1 MEHIIIKRKEDIT
14 MKEKSTWQ
22 RILLVVLGAV
32 VMAWNIRIFVRAGDM
47 IPGGFNGLS
56 LLIQSIFSTFLH
68 VDLPFSLIN
77 LILNAIPAI
86 VSFKFIGKKFTLYS
100 CLMIV
105 LSSVLTDLLPGF
117 EVTTNPLLISIFGG
131 IINGCAISLCLFAN
145 ATSGGTDFIAIFF
158 SQRKGIDTWNYI
170 FFGNVI
176 MLVVAGLLFTWERA
190 LYSIV
195 FQFASTQILHMLYK
209 RYQKK
214 TLLVITDHP
223 QEVYRIIRDNTNHDA
238 TQFTGVGCYEG
249 KERQMLYS
257 VVSAE
262 EAKNTIR
269 DIRKTDSKAF
279 INCLNTEQ
287 ITGRFYTRPND

>member
-1 MEHIIIKRKEDIT
+1 

-32 VMAWNIRIFVRAGDM
+32 VMAWNIRTFVRAGDM
-47 IPGGFNGLS
+47 IPGGFNGLT

-68 VDLPFSLIN
+68 LELPFSLIN

-105 LSSVLTDLLPGF
+105 LSSILTDLLPGF

-170 FFGNVI
+170 FLGNVA
-176 MLVVAGLLFTWERA
+176 MLVVAGLLFGWERA

-209 RYQKK
+209 RYQKQ
-214 TLLVITDHP
+214 TLLIITDHP
-223 QEVYRIIRDNTNHDA
+223 QEVYQTIRDNTHHDA
-238 TQFTGVGCYEG
+238 TRFEGVGCYEG
-249 KERQMLYS
+249 QEKHMLYS
-257 VVSAE
+257 VVSAD
-262 EAKNTIR
+262 EAKRTI
-269 DIRKTDSKAF
+269 DGIRKVDPAAF
-279 INCLNTEQ
+279 INCLKTEQ
-287 ITGRFYTRPND
+287 ITGRFYNRPND

>member
-1 MEHIIIKRKEDIT
+1 

-117 EVTTNPLLISIFGG
+117 
-131 IINGCAISLCLFAN
+131 
-145 ATSGGTDFIAIFF
+145 
-158 SQRKGIDTWNYI
+158 
-170 FFGNVI
+170 
-176 MLVVAGLLFTWERA
+176 
-190 LYSIV
+190 
-195 FQFASTQILHMLYK
+195 
-209 RYQKK
+209 
-214 TLLVITDHP
+214 
-223 QEVYRIIRDNTNHDA
+223 
-238 TQFTGVGCYEG
+238 
-249 KERQMLYS
+249 
-257 VVSAE
+257 
-262 EAKNTIR
+262 
-269 DIRKTDSKAF
+269 
-279 INCLNTEQ
+279 
-287 ITGRFYTRPND
+287 

>member
-1 MEHIIIKRKEDIT
+1 MENFIIKRKEDIT

-105 LSSVLTDLLPGF
+105 LSSVLPDLLPGF

-209 RYQKK
+209 SYQKK
-214 TLLVITDHP
+214 TLLVITERP
-223 QEVYRIIRDNTNHDA
+223 EEVYRVIRDNTNHDA